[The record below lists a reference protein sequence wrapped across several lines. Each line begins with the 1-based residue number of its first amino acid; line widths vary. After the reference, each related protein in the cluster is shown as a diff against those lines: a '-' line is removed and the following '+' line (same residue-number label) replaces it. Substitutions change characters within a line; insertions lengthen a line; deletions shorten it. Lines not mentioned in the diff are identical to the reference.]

1 MTHMLE
7 IRNVKKNYGS
17 TAVLRGASLAVRR
30 GEVVSILGSSGA
42 GKSTLMR
49 CVNHLEAVDA
59 GTISVDGQLVGYDR
73 RGNHL
78 HEVKPST
85 LCRQR
90 RDIGMVFQHFNLFGH
105 LSALDNV
112 TLGPRKVLGRP
123 RAEAEEEARDLLA
136 QVGLAEHAGSYPRQL
151 SGGQQQ
157 RVAIARA
164 MAMRPKLMLFDEP
177 TSALDPHLVGEV
189 LRVIRQLADSGMT
202 MVIVTHE
209 VRFALDVSD
218 RIVLMD
224 SGTVAYDARPQEWL
238 TSTDPLVTTFMGH
251 FKASLTAQSGRPDTA
266 STAATGSD
274 DRSTTS

>member
-1 MTHMLE
+1 MTVMLE
-7 IRNVKKNYGS
+7 IRNVKKNYGPA
-17 TAVLRGASLAVRR
+17 AVLRGASLDVRR

-49 CVNHLEAVDA
+49 CVNHLEPVDA

-78 HEVKPST
+78 HEVKEST

-105 LSALDNV
+105 LTALDNV
-112 TLGPRKVLGRP
+112 TLGPRKVLGRA
-123 RAEAEEEARDLLA
+123 RAEVEREARDLLA

-164 MAMRPKLMLFDEP
+164 MAMHPKLMLFDEP

-189 LRVIRQLADSGMT
+189 LRVIRRLADSGMT

-238 TSTDPLVTTFMGH
+238 TSTHPLVATFMSH
-251 FKASLTAQSGRPDTA
+251 VKASLNSQDTTT
-266 STAATGSD
+266 SIGSD